1 LSISDFFPQKQ
12 LIGKGKFSEVF
23 VMRCKL
29 DGKLY
34 ADKVIE
40 KTRIDEMG
48 WTKFIDRESNFLEIF
63 SHPSMVKWQGTITT
77 QPSSVNLCPNNS
89 TQLHFLSDLWSWG
102 NMRDIIITYKTLPI
116 DLVKHW
122 ISEILNA
129 LRYMHKQGIVH
140 RDVKPEN
147 ILIDESFHA
156 KLWDF
161 GAAKR
166 FSTDEIVKTY
176 SSNFSS
182 EMDDSSS
189 SNSDSSEQDFKA
201 SDLKITPNCQAHT
214 KIGTLWYEAPEQI
227 LSKPPWTGT
236 DLWAIGCIIY
246 ELLCGHFM
254 FSQQKFNAEEN
265 IRHVNFTFDYSKN
278 NKYLPSSS
286 ENEEEKQ
293 SVFELPE
300 YQKARDL
307 ITKLM
312 KKNPLERLG
321 GGIGEDN
328 SFEELIKHP
337 FFEGIDFE
345 KIHKLPP
352 PISEEMKNRLTERS
366 LNILD
371 KVPLQVET
379 PVFLKTSWS
388 DESPKKNKDP

>member
-1 LSISDFFPQKQ
+1 
-12 LIGKGKFSEVF
+12 
-23 VMRCKL
+23 
-29 DGKLY
+29 
-34 ADKVIE
+34 
-40 KTRIDEMG
+40 
-48 WTKFIDRESNFLEIF
+48 
-63 SHPSMVKWQGTITT
+63 
-77 QPSSVNLCPNNS
+77 
-89 TQLHFLSDLWSWG
+89 
-102 NMRDIIITYKTLPI
+102 
-116 DLVKHW
+116 
-122 ISEILNA
+122 
-129 LRYMHKQGIVH
+129 
-140 RDVKPEN
+140 
-147 ILIDESFHA
+147 
-156 KLWDF
+156 
-161 GAAKR
+161 
-166 FSTDEIVKTY
+166 
-176 SSNFSS
+176 
-182 EMDDSSS
+182 
-189 SNSDSSEQDFKA
+189 
-201 SDLKITPNCQAHT
+201 
-214 KIGTLWYEAPEQI
+214 
-227 LSKPPWTGT
+227 
-236 DLWAIGCIIY
+236 
-246 ELLCGHFM
+246 M

-379 PVFLKTSWS
+379 PVFLKTS
-388 DESPKKNKDP
+388 